1 MSGWLTQARLDAAPL
16 LADVAAAG
24 CGATV
29 LFLGTVRRA
38 PEDGDLEGLEYSSYP
53 EMAEAEF
60 DRIVGEA
67 RERWP
72 EARIALRHRTG
83 YIPVGEASIA
93 IAVASPHRAKAY
105 DCSRF
110 LIEETKTR
118 VPIWKKER
126 FASGA
131 AAWVEPMHV

>member
-1 MSGWLTQARLDAAPL
+1 MPAYLTDRLLDPTAL
-16 LADVAAAG
+16 VESVASPG
-24 CGATV
+24 CGATS

-38 PEDGDLEGLEYSSYP
+38 PEDGDLEGIEYSAYP

-60 DRIVGEA
+60 ERIVAEA

-72 EARIALRHRTG
+72 EACIALRHRTG
-83 YIPVGEASIA
+83 YIAVGEASVA
-93 IAVASPHRAKAY
+93 IAVASPHRAQAY
-105 DCSRF
+105 DCSRY
-110 LIEETKTR
+110 LIEETKKR

-131 AAWVEPMHV
+131 AEWVEPMHV